1 MTHWLGMLSFAE
13 LDIRSVV
20 VSKTLQNRTVVYI
33 IVHMKTTL
41 HTKIDKDVK
50 EKAQSLA
57 NELGIPISTI
67 INSQLREF
75 VRSGTFQVARE
86 PQLKESVWKEII
98 KASKD
103 AKQGKNI
110 SPEFTNVEDAKRW
123 LNSKDKK
130 WS

>member
-1 MTHWLGMLSFAE
+1 
-13 LDIRSVV
+13 
-20 VSKTLQNRTVVYI
+20 
-33 IVHMKTTL
+33 MKTTL
-41 HTKIDKDVK
+41 HTKIDKDIK

-57 NELGIPISTI
+57 HELGIPISTI

-86 PQLKESVWKEII
+86 PQLKESVMKEIL

-103 AKQGKNI
+103 AKKGKNI
-110 SPEFTNVEDAKRW
+110 SPEFDNVEDAMNW

>member
-1 MTHWLGMLSFAE
+1 
-13 LDIRSVV
+13 
-20 VSKTLQNRTVVYI
+20 
-33 IVHMKTTL
+33 MKTTL

-50 EKAQSLA
+50 EKAQLLA

-86 PQLKESVWKEII
+86 PQLKESVWKEIL

-103 AKQGKNI
+103 AKDGKNI
-110 SPEFTNVEDAKRW
+110 SPEFTNVEDAMKW

>member
-1 MTHWLGMLSFAE
+1 
-13 LDIRSVV
+13 
-20 VSKTLQNRTVVYI
+20 
-33 IVHMKTTL
+33 MKTTL

-50 EKAQSLA
+50 ERAQSLA

-86 PQLKESVWKEII
+86 PQLKESVMKEIL
-98 KASKD
+98 KASEN
-103 AKQGKNI
+103 AKKGKNI
-110 SPEFTNVEDAKRW
+110 SPEFDNVEDAMNW